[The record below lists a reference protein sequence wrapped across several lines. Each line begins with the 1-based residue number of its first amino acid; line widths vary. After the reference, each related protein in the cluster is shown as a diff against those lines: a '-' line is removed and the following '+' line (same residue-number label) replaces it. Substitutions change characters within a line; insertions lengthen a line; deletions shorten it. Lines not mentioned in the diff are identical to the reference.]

1 MRHTK
6 LHKLLFFAGS
16 LALLSPSLSFAQAPG
31 NPQPTATNPTVSW
44 RISCHG
50 APNIPMTADQEQA
63 LPLQIVATLK
73 CGEEVTL
80 LSDSEGYTARVRT
93 ADGNTGYVTTMDLKK
108 GPPPRRPVELGSASL
123 KNGVA
128 HWHEG
133 APGCDQFMSDGA
145 LVESLTVDGITVQVS
160 LHDTGWK
167 IRANVAIANASAHSV
182 EVQPAQ
188 FILDNVGPHGKPLF
202 YQDPAELAKN
212 VTHQALWTEANAT
225 PTLQARSESA
235 STAGA
240 TLNLT
245 YRTRD
250 SAAAAPNFLVQH
262 QMAQDEAIRDQGK
275 QTLVNTAQQI
285 QRLALKAGT
294 LQVNDKVA
302 GAVWFERD
310 RNPQRLVLR
319 IPVEDT
325 TFEFPLSFKQ

>member
-1 MRHTK
+1 MRHLK
-6 LHKLLFFAGS
+6 SGKLLFLGS
-16 LALLSPSLSFAQAPG
+16 SFVLLSPSLSLAQAPQ
-31 NPQPTATNPTVSW
+31 NPQPTAANPNVSW

-50 APNIPMTADQEQA
+50 NPNIPMTADPEQA
-63 LPLQIVATLK
+63 LPLQIVADLK

-80 LSDSEGYTARVRT
+80 LSDSEGYTVRVRT
-93 ADGNTGYVTTMDLKK
+93 ADGNTGYITTMDLKK
-108 GPPPRRPVELGSASL
+108 GPPPHRRVELGSASL

-133 APGCDQFMSDGA
+133 APGCDQFMSDGT

-250 SAAAAPNFLVQH
+250 SGAAPNFLVQH

-294 LQVNDKVA
+294 VQPSDKIA

-310 RNPQRLVLR
+310 KNPQRLVLR
-319 IPVEDT
+319 IPVDDT
-325 TFEFPLSFKQ
+325 IFEFPLSFKQ